1 MPSSTKGQTGLAG
14 IQFVSLAPAKKI
26 RKETLMKRLTSSF
39 VLICLTMCSS
49 LFGLSDPKLTSAPPV
64 VIPDGTEI
72 SAVTT
77 ETISSKTAHED
88 DPITFKV
95 DEDVVINGY
104 TVIAKGTLIKGTV
117 TNAKKSGFFGRGGQL
132 NVRLESTTTVDNQ
145 KLKVRAS
152 KGREGDNKTG
162 TTVALVVLFGPL
174 GFLKKGKNAEI
185 KEGSKIKVF
194 TDEEKTVNIGTL

>member
-1 MPSSTKGQTGLAG
+1 M
-14 IQFVSLAPAKKI
+14 
-26 RKETLMKRLTSSF
+26 MKRLTSSF

-49 LFGLSDPKLTSAPPV
+49 MFALNDPRLSAGPPV

-95 DEDVVINGY
+95 DEDVVIGGY

-132 NVRLESTTTVDNQ
+132 NVRLDSTTTVDNQ

-185 KEGSKIKVF
+185 KEGTKIKVF
-194 TDEEKTVNIGTL
+194 TDEEKTVNIGNL